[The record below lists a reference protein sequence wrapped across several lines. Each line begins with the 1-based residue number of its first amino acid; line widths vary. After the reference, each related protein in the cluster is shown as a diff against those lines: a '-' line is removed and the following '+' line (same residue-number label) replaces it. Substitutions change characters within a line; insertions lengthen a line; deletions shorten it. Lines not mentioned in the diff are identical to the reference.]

1 MNEEFSN
8 LYELGLVLIG
18 KVSWYTE
25 EARDKAYSL
34 IREAQAAVTKKPS
47 PAKKM
52 AAKPSEQFD
61 VEETPTGKVVKARKD
76 A

>member
-8 LYELGLVLIG
+8 LYELGLVMIS

-25 EARDKAYSL
+25 EARDKAYRL
-34 IREAQAAVTKKPS
+34 IREAQ
-47 PAKKM
+47 
-52 AAKPSEQFD
+52 
-61 VEETPTGKVVKARKD
+61 KVVKARKD

>member
-1 MNEEFSN
+1 MNEEFCN
-8 LYELGLVLIG
+8 LYELGLVMIS

-25 EARDKAYSL
+25 EAREKAYAM
-34 IREAQAAVTKKPS
+34 IREAQAAVTKKTT

-52 AAKPSEQFD
+52 AAPPADE
-61 VEETPTGKVVKARKD
+61 KD